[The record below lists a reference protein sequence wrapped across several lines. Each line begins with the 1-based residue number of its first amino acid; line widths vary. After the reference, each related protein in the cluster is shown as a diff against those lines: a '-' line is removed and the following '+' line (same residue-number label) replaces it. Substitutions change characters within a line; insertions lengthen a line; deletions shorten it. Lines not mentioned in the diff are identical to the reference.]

1 MLGYTSSG
9 SSRRRSS
16 PSGSTTRDH
25 HRATKSQ
32 ISSNGHSNWFK
43 SLDRLAHRKKSKK
56 EDPILTSGTESDH
69 PSPSKPAYKNLRFF
83 GDTDLESNDSVR
95 HRGPPARSK
104 LNGLRGR
111 SQSSKDLHNITE
123 ELRGTDMLRR
133 REGHRSRSSLKPPM
147 SPVHR
152 PREKS
157 RERDRARR
165 RKNEVSSVESST
177 EGDSSQQSQRSIVYL
192 HAATVGDIPGPSN
205 LRNGRRAASRE
216 ELASNSSSRIQ
227 PQVKTLSR
235 SFSVLAPWRPRHPKE
250 AMDIDYA
257 QQPRKNGKYEQR
269 VTRNG
274 GRKDSSSTLKKKAQ
288 ESRKNQSNST
298 LNRRSRSKENLC
310 SQTLRRS
317 KEELTRGSNSTL
329 YKKKERLPRENSRY
343 NNTREEK
350 KMSSKSLSVESLG
363 GGRRSR
369 NNTDTR
375 DISRSVSM
383 PRDPEKSAGWFR
395 MSKKKHSGSTQRL

>member
-1 MLGYTSSG
+1 MGYTSSG

-16 PSGSTTRDH
+16 PSGSTSRDH
-25 HRATKSQ
+25 HRVAKSQ
-32 ISSNGHSNWFK
+32 VSSNGHNNWFK

-69 PSPSKPAYKNLRFF
+69 PSPSKKNLRFF
-83 GDTDLESNDSVR
+83 GDTDLESNDSIR
-95 HRGPPARSK
+95 HRGVPQRSK

-111 SQSSKDLHNITE
+111 SQSTKELHNISE
-123 ELRGTDMLRR
+123 EIRGTDMLRR
-133 REGHRSRSSLKPPM
+133 REGHR
-147 SPVHR
+147 
-152 PREKS
+152 PREMS

-192 HAATVGDIPGPSN
+192 HAATVGDIPGPAN

-257 QQPRKNGKYEQR
+257 QQPRKNGKYEQK

-288 ESRKNQSNST
+288 ESRKNQSSST
-298 LNRRSRSKENLC
+298 LNRRSRSKENLG

-329 YKKKERLPRENSRY
+329 YKKKERMPRENSRY
-343 NNTREEK
+343 NSRDEK

-363 GGRRSR
+363 GGRRSKSS
-369 NNTDTR
+369 TDSR

-383 PRDPEKSAGWFR
+383 PRDPEKSAGWFK